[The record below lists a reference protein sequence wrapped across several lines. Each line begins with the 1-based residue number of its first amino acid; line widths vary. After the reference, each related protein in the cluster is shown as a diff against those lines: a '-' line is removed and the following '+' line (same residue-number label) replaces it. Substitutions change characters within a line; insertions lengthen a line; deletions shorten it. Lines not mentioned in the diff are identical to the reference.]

1 MRRIMPSVPK
11 LEDVPVVKRTES
23 TGRVLTEGEQL
34 PYILAPCCNPVFP
47 QPLLGYVTRGK
58 GVTVHALGC
67 RNVPSDVERY
77 VTCRW
82 ETMVESAER
91 FLTRVSLRA
100 VNRMGLI
107 LDITSVLAA
116 LRLNIAG
123 MTTAHMGSEDDHEPG
138 ETMVTFGIEVPDLF
152 VLAQA
157 IRKLERLPGVIEV
170 QRVG

>member
-1 MRRIMPSVPK
+1 
-11 LEDVPVVKRTES
+11 
-23 TGRVLTEGEQL
+23 L
-34 PYILAPCCNPVFP
+34 PYILAPCCNPIFP

-82 ETMVESAER
+82 ETLLESPER
-91 FLTRVSLRA
+91 FVTRVAVRA
-100 VNRMGLI
+100 VNRIGLI

-123 MTTAHMGSEDDHEPG
+123 MATKHLGALDDETDA
-138 ETMVTFGIEVPDLF
+138 ETMVTFGVEVPDLF
-152 VLAQA
+152 ALAHA
-157 IRKLERLPGVIEV
+157 LRKLERLPGVIEV

>member
-1 MRRIMPSVPK
+1 
-11 LEDVPVVKRTES
+11 
-23 TGRVLTEGEQL
+23 
-34 PYILAPCCNPVFP
+34 
-47 QPLLGYVTRGK
+47 
-58 GVTVHALGC
+58 
-67 RNVPSDVERY
+67 
-77 VTCRW
+77 
-82 ETMVESAER
+82 
-91 FLTRVSLRA
+91 